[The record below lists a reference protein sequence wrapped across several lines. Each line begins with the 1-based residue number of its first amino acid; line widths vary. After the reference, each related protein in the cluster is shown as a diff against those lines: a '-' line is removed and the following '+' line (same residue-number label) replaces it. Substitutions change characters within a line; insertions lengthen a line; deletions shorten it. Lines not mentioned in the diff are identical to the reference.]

1 MSFFETIAITIY
13 HRNIQSLSMEIHK
26 FVNGLSP
33 SIMSNNVF
41 KQNQNIPD
49 ELRNCNTFRS
59 TRANSVKDGTET
71 ISYLAPKT

>member
-1 MSFFETIAITIY
+1 
-13 HRNIQSLSMEIHK
+13 MEIHK

-49 ELRNCNTFRS
+49 ELRNCNTFQS
-59 TRANSVKDGTET
+59 MRANSVKDGTET
-71 ISYLAPKT
+71 ISYLAPKI